1 MGVHTSTAKES
12 RLIRVLPSMR
22 LVDPFDLKP
31 EDICIKDIAHHLAR
45 ICRWNGGVNGFY
57 SVAEHSIKVAASV
70 APQFRLW
77 GLLHDAAETYIG
89 DITRPVKNR
98 LWVDQKPIQDGAPK
112 IHESIK
118 MKEWRILYAIA
129 EKYGLDL
136 TGDHWEVIPPQVLD
150 ADEAQLARENSLIKK
165 GRLNGNYPNIAEAR
179 FLAVFNKLMEDRK

>member
-1 MGVHTSTAKES
+1 MGVHPSTAKES

-70 APQFRLW
+70 APEFRLW
-77 GLLHDAAETYIG
+77 ALLHDASETYIG
-89 DITRPVKNR
+89 DITRPVKQR
-98 LWVDQKPIQDGAPK
+98 LRVCDDQRYPTLSDQLWY
-112 IHESIK
+112 
-118 MKEWRILYAIA
+118 KEARILSQIA
-129 EKYGLDL
+129 KRFDL
-136 TGDHWEVIPPQVLD
+136 IPFMPEEVRK
-150 ADEAQLARENSLIKK
+150 ADDKQLARENSLIKK
-165 GRLNGNYPNIAEAR
+165 GKLNGNYPNIAEAR